1 MMRLHLAALTLGLSV
16 LGLGHATVATA
27 DASLPTLTVQSE
39 LDAFTTRLQSYVDF
53 CDTYARAQY
62 KVDCL
67 SERLT
72 FAAKNLGNYGW
83 QGQVKATLR
92 ATARSLYAVTTKYA
106 APGAAP
112 VTIRNDATPIVSS
125 RPVRPIAPQNQTRAN
140 AVASAV
146 IEEAELTLLRSADT
160 SSANALAFAQVAAV
174 IGSAKVLLRSA

>member
-1 MMRLHLAALTLGLSV
+1 MTRRSLAVLALCAAALGIGLV
-16 LGLGHATVATA
+16 PVATA
-27 DASLPTLTVQSE
+27 DAPLPLVSVQSE
-39 LDAFTTRLQSYVDF
+39 LDAFTTRLQSYVAF
-53 CDTYARAQY
+53 CDRYARAQY

-72 FAAKNLGNYGW
+72 FAANNLGNYGW

-112 VTIRNDATPIVSS
+112 VIIRNDATPIVSS
-125 RPVRPIAPQNQTRAN
+125 RPIRPVAPQNQTRAN
-140 AVASAV
+140 AVASNV

-160 SSANALAFAQVAAV
+160 SQANALAFAEVAAV